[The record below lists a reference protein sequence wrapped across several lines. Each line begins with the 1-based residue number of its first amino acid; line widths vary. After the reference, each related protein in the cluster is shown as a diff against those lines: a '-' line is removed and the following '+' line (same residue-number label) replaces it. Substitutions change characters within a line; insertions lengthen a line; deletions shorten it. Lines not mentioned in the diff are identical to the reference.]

1 MSLGQAANWTANVFV
16 SVTYLDAVSIFSL
29 PVVFCFYLVVSIFSV
44 GFIYTY
50 VPETRNKTLEEITR
64 DRREKQQKEV
74 VVSKISLFPGQKG
87 ATKPEAVRQARG
99 RECGFMWLDLVTKF
113 VQSDH

>member
-29 PVVFCFYLVVSIFSV
+29 PVVFCFYFVVSIFSV

-50 VPETRNKTLEEITR
+50 VPETRNKTLEEISR
-64 DRREKQQKEV
+64 DLKKSSKKKWSFPRFHFSWGRREQQ
-74 VVSKISLFPGQKG
+74 SP
-87 ATKPEAVRQARG
+87 RQFIRLEDDSVDSSG
-99 RECGFMWLDLVTKF
+99 WT
-113 VQSDH
+113 

>member
-16 SVTYLDAVSIFSL
+16 SVTFLDAVSIFSL

-50 VPETRNKTLEEITR
+50 VPETRNKTLEEISR
-64 DRREKQQKEV
+64 DLKKS
-74 VVSKISLFPGQKG
+74 SKKKWSFP
-87 ATKPEAVRQARG
+87 R
-99 RECGFMWLDLVTKF
+99 FHF
-113 VQSDH
+113 S

>member
-16 SVTYLDAVSIFSL
+16 SVTFLDAVSIFSL

-50 VPETRNKTLEEITR
+50 IC
-64 DRREKQQKEV
+64 
-74 VVSKISLFPGQKG
+74 
-87 ATKPEAVRQARG
+87 A
-99 RECGFMWLDLVTKF
+99 
-113 VQSDH
+113 